1 MARLFRFSIGG
12 DFDNVEQYNLA
23 MSLKSSLTSI
33 GTLDACVNAN
43 KLISLWYTFCDLKN
57 IEDRDHADNLT
68 HNDIVEFAIYLS
80 NIDVQGNR
88 KLLKT
93 PV

>member
-12 DFDNVEQYNLA
+12 DFDTVEQYNLA
-23 MSLKSSLTSI
+23 MNLKSSLTSI

-57 IEDRDHADNLT
+57 IEDRDHTDNLT

-80 NIDVQGNR
+80 NIDVQDNR